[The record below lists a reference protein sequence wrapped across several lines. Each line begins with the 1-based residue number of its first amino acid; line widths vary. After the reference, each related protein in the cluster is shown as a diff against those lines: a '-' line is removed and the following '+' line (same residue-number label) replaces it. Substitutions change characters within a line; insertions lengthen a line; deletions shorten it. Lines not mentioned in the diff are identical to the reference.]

1 MNSAGVTIE
10 DFKSYYRAV
19 MIKSAYYWYI
29 KQACRSMGQNRGPRR
44 KPTQLGTPSFG
55 KEAPNIRWEEACSVT
70 GAGGPEC
77 GAAPMEI
84 TSESLSLHPSP
95 LQAEQG
101 PRFKARDP

>member
-1 MNSAGVTIE
+1 MQKEIGARGTE
-10 DFKSYYRAV
+10 
-19 MIKSAYYWYI
+19 
-29 KQACRSMGQNRGPRR
+29 QNRGPRR
-44 KPTQLGTPSFG
+44 KPTQLDTPSFG
-55 KEAPNIRWEEACSVT
+55 KEAPNIRWEEEACSVT

-95 LQAEQG
+95 FQAEQG